1 MVKIDKVHQWIES
14 MGVWFIEFGVWG
26 LAVVSFLESSFFP
39 IPPDLVLIPLAL
51 AHTEWAL
58 LYGMVTTVASV
69 AGALLGYWIG
79 RRVGRPVL
87 VRFFGA
93 KRIEKVEHHFVKRG
107 AAAVAIAAFT
117 PIPYKIFTIM
127 AGVCRISKRQL
138 VIWSFIG
145 RGSRFMLEVGFII
158 VLGPIAIPI
167 LKEYFGWITF
177 SIVAILAIFYF
188 ISRHIKKTKNHT
200 L

>member
-1 MVKIDKVHQWIES
+1 
-14 MGVWFIEFGVWG
+14 MGDWFIEFGVWG

-39 IPPDLVLIPLAL
+39 IPPDLILIPLAL

-93 KRIEKVEHHFVKRG
+93 KRIEIVERYFAKRG
-107 AAAVAIAAFT
+107 GAAVAIAAFT
-117 PIPYKIFTIM
+117 PIPYKLFTIM
-127 AGVCRISKRQL
+127 AGVCRISKREL
-138 VIWSFIG
+138 VFWSFIG
-145 RGSRFMLEVGFII
+145 RGGRFMMEVGFII

-167 LKEYFGWITF
+167 LKDYFGWITF
-177 SIVAILAIFYF
+177 GVVAIVAIFYF
-188 ISRHIKKTKNHT
+188 IFRYIKKQRIT